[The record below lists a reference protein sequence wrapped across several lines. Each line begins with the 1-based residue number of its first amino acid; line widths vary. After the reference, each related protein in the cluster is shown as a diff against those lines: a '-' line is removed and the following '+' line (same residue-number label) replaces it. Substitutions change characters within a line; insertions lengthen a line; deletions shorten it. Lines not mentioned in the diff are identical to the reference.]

1 MVTIS
6 NYELKKNQRGEKF
19 IVLNL
24 ISDVVME
31 RSANTGS
38 WYANTYKA
46 NIVASF
52 DEETAKLMV
61 GKQLK
66 GSIVKKECKPYEYL
80 VKSTGKK
87 VILSYTFQY
96 VEDGVDVYNEEPT
109 DLDHIFGNPTE

>member
-1 MVTIS
+1 MVTVAG
-6 NYELKKNQRGEKF
+6 YEVKKNQHGEKF
-19 IVLNL
+19 VVLNL

-31 RSANTGS
+31 RSTNTGNWFAS
-38 WYANTYKA
+38 TYKA

-66 GSIVKKECKPYEYL
+66 GSIVKKECDPYEYT

-87 VILSYTFQY
+87 VILSHTFQY
-96 VEDGVDVYNEEPT
+96 VENGVDVYSEDKDE
-109 DLDHIFGNPTE
+109 DIVGNPLL